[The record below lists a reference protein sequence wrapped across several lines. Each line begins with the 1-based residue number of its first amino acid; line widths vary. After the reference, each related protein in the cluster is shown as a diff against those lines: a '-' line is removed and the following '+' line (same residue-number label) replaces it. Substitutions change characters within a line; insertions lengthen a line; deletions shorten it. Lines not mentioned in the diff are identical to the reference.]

1 MRLFLAL
8 NLDHAQRT
16 RIHGDLTAVRDTAP
30 DVRWMRPDQL
40 HVTLRFLGEVP
51 DKDVSEIATAAR
63 AIAARHRPFTIDLE
77 GLGAFPHWRRPRV
90 IWLGMREAAPV
101 AALATT
107 LEHASR
113 ALGFTPEERPFQGH
127 LTIGRI
133 TRPLASGRAP
143 VLERVARGFAGTYPV
158 SVRTVDLMQS
168 QLAPG
173 GSIYSVVESFPLEA
187 E

>member
-8 NLDHAQRT
+8 NLAHAQRT
-16 RIHGDLTAVRDTAP
+16 RIHGDLAAVRDTAP

-40 HVTLRFLGEVP
+40 HVTLRFFGEVP
-51 DKDVSEIATAAR
+51 DEEVPGIATAAR
-63 AIAARHRPFTIDLE
+63 AIAARHRPLTINLA

-90 IWLGMREAAPV
+90 IWIGMRDATAV
-101 AALATT
+101 ASLATA

-113 ALGFTPEERPFQGH
+113 ELGFTPEERPFQGH

-143 VLERVARGFAGTYPV
+143 VLERAARGFSGAYEVP
-158 SVRTVDLMQS
+158 VRTLDLMQS